1 MAEGS
6 NLSQFIK
13 FKACF
18 CNAHRV
24 IVKAEAWK
32 NLSLEESQN
41 LKTAEERQKSH
52 IAEVLKQT
60 AKKGVLQKAV
70 EEQLQ

>member
-1 MAEGS
+1 MCLGQAFEPV
-6 NLSQFIK
+6 LSLRGKVCIPEFLFFLLK
-13 FKACF
+13 
-18 CNAHRV
+18 
-24 IVKAEAWK
+24 K